1 MMPRVFSLLLLCAST
16 VLGAHLRRAA
26 TSTAVVCP
34 TQRPTSGE
42 SCRAV
47 QHCEYDFIQ
56 TPDSNK
62 DFECT
67 GSLTCLPMTTCFCSG
82 DNVWECRDISGD
94 SLSGCS
100 NFPEGSFESCS
111 PPKKNHDSKPQ
122 VQQQQQQQAILL
134 RDVAAEQKE
143 RLSTACPL
151 VAPVSG
157 SSCSIQAAAA
167 QEAASFCAYEF
178 TSLPVYLQDGY
189 CSETEVTCVPLKT
202 CECNDNTN
210 VWECTAMTVARCRGP
225 TPEGAF
231 QACPPNLS

>member
-1 MMPRVFSLLLLCAST
+1 MPRVFSLLLLCAST

-100 NFPEGSFESCS
+100 NFPEGRA
-111 PPKKNHDSKPQ
+111 PKYEYGRQRRIRARKKKYGRHDKTG
-122 VQQQQQQQAILL
+122 
-134 RDVAAEQKE
+134 K
-143 RLSTACPL
+143 
-151 VAPVSG
+151 
-157 SSCSIQAAAA
+157 
-167 QEAASFCAYEF
+167 ASFVRG
-178 TSLPVYLQDGY
+178 T
-189 CSETEVTCVPLKT
+189 
-202 CECNDNTN
+202 
-210 VWECTAMTVARCRGP
+210 MT
-225 TPEGAF
+225 T
-231 QACPPNLS
+231 